1 MKVFS
6 YVNDY
11 EKIKDLIE
19 WACPTMP
26 NNYRVQ
32 PKKQSLDGGLF
43 AYNKSQQSS
52 LPFPQVRHIC
62 YLGTL
67 GMPENAWTVSSQIVV
82 PILNSV
88 CVFASKKTKAI

>member
-19 WACPTMP
+19 WAYPTMP

-32 PKKQSLDGGLF
+32 PKK
-43 AYNKSQQSS
+43 
-52 LPFPQVRHIC
+52 
-62 YLGTL
+62 
-67 GMPENAWTVSSQIVV
+67 
-82 PILNSV
+82 
-88 CVFASKKTKAI
+88 